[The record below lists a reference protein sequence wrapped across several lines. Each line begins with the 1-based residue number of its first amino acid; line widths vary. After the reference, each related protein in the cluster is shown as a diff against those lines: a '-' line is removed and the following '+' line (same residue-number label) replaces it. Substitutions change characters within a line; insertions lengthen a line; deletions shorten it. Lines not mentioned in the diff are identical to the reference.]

1 MTEISKTEHHP
12 QHVAPAIPGSAP
24 LLQPGLTCWRLEH
37 AGRLAP
43 IVDAAPYFRLLRDA
57 LLGARHSVLF
67 IGWEFDTRIKLD
79 PDTPL
84 PGLPDRLGPF
94 LSALVERRP
103 ELSVRVLQWN
113 LGLIGTLVR
122 GTTPLHL
129 LNWMTSR
136 RFQYRL
142 DSAHPPGAAHHQKI
156 VVIDDALAFCGG
168 IDMTNDRW
176 DTRHHKDGD
185 PRRVRPS
192 GRAYGAFHDATMA
205 VDGPAAAAL
214 GDLARERWRRATG
227 EQIEPPPA
235 ASPDLWPHQLAPF
248 LRDVVVGIA
257 RTEPAYH
264 GRVGVR
270 EIEALHLAA
279 IAAAR
284 RAIYVEGQYFAARCI
299 GEALAAR
306 LREPDGPEI
315 VVINSQRA
323 RGWVEEKAMGAA
335 RERLLAYLR
344 EADRHCRFR
353 IYRPVT
359 ANGAPIYVHAK
370 VLVID
375 DRLLRI
381 GSANLNN
388 RSMGLDTECDLAIE
402 ARSGA
407 ADAAAVSQ
415 GITAFRNALL
425 AEHLATDPGNVA
437 DAVSRSGGS
446 LIRAVEAL
454 RHESGRT
461 LAPIEVPF
469 ADGKPLREGELLD
482 PEQPE
487 PIWSMVMHAFH
498 DRIRRG

>member
-1 MTEISKTEHHP
+1 MTEQTQHHL
-12 QHVAPAIPGSAP
+12 QHVAPATLDSLP
-24 LLQPGLTCWRLEH
+24 LLRPGLTCWRLER
-37 AGRLAP
+37 AARVAP
-43 IVDAAPYFRLLRDA
+43 IVDAASYFRLVRDA
-57 LLGARHSVLF
+57 LLRARHSVLF

-79 PDTPL
+79 PNAPHPDM
-84 PGLPDRLGPF
+84 PDRLGPF

-103 ELSVRVLQWN
+103 ELRVRVLQWN

-122 GTTPLHL
+122 GVTPLHL
-129 LNWMTSR
+129 FNWMMSR
-136 RFQYRL
+136 RFQFRL

-156 VVIDDALAFCGG
+156 VIIDDALAFCGG

-176 DTRHHKDGD
+176 DTRHHKDAD
-185 PRRVRPS
+185 PLRVRPS

-205 VDGPAAAAL
+205 VAGPAAAAL
-214 GDLARERWRRATG
+214 GDLGRERWRRATG
-227 EQIEPPPA
+227 EQIEPPHS
-235 ASPDLWPHQLAPF
+235 ASPDLWPEQLVPL

-257 RTEPAYH
+257 RTEPEYQ
-264 GRVGVR
+264 GRAGVR

-306 LREPDGPEI
+306 MREPDGPEI

-335 RERLLAYLR
+335 RQRLLAYLR
-344 EADRHCRFR
+344 NADQHGRFR

-370 VLVID
+370 VLVVD

-388 RSMGLDTECDLAIE
+388 RSMGLDTECDLAVE
-402 ARSGA
+402 AGSGTT
-407 ADAAAVSQ
+407 DGTAVSE
-415 GITAFRNALL
+415 GITTFRNALL
-425 AEHLATDPGNVA
+425 AEHLGIDSGMVA
-437 DAVSRSGGS
+437 AALSNCGGS
-446 LIRAVEAL
+446 LIRAIEAL
-454 RHESGRT
+454 RRESGRS
-461 LAPIEVPF
+461 LVPIEAPL
-469 ADGKPLREGELLD
+469 ADGNLGEGELLD
-482 PEQPE
+482 PEHPE
-487 PIWSMVMHAFH
+487 PIWVMLTHAFY
-498 DRIRRG
+498 DRFRRG